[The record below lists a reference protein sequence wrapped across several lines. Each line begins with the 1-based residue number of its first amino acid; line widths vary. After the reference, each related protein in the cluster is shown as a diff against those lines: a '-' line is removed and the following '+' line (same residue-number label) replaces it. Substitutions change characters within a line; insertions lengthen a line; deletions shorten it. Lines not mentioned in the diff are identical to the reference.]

1 MIPFP
6 NKKYQIIYA
15 DPPWE
20 YGKALKWDG
29 MHGKA
34 YGPEHYYKTMSLSDI
49 QNLIIPADENAWL
62 ILWAT
67 ASKLPEGINT
77 INCWGFKYRTCAIW
91 DKWHLGLGW
100 FFRLQHE
107 LLLIGKKGKPLQPL
121 IKPRS
126 IFKETRTV
134 HSKKPDCVRE
144 WIDKAFPNLTK
155 IELFARQKTEGW
167 DVWGNEV

>member
-107 LLLIGKKGKPLQPL
+107 LLLIGKKGKFIPTMFYE
-121 IKPRS
+121 KRG
-126 IFKETRTV
+126 K
-134 HSKKPDCVRE
+134 HSRKPDILYNILRE
-144 WIDKAFPNLTK
+144 NTREPRID
-155 IELFARQKTEGW
+155 IFARENREGW